1 MAITVTQAAVENPAG
16 VRFKTVTLTLDA
28 SYPTGG
34 YALTPAQLGFVSSI
48 DGIVAGG
55 TAGNTT
61 GVVVGWNPTTQ
72 KLQVY
77 LSNGASPALL
87 NEAPN
92 TTALTGQV
100 VTVLAWGR

>member
-1 MAITVTQAAVENPAG
+1 MALTVAQAAVENPAG

-34 YALTPAQLGFVSSI
+34 YAVTPAQCGFVSAI
-48 DGIVAGG
+48 DGMVFGA

-61 GVVVGWNPTTQ
+61 GVVLGWNPTTQ
-72 KLQVY
+72 KIQAY

-100 VTVLAWGR
+100 VTALVWGR